1 MLGDLGMRAV
11 FAANVV
17 VAGIVGFSSLFTPAR
32 ATQTVF
38 EGTASPG
45 AAMGVTG
52 AFWVTVALLSSAGL
66 VWPTRMAPVLLVQ
79 LCYKAL
85 WLAFFA
91 APAWQAGRPVPSGI
105 ASFFA
110 IWVVVLPFVIPWR
123 ALFGAA
129 H

>member
-1 MLGDLGMRAV
+1 MRV
-11 FAANVV
+11 VYGANIV
-17 VAGIVGFSSLFTPAR
+17 VAGLVGTSALFRPSAAVR
-32 ATQTVF
+32 SVF
-38 EGTASPG
+38 EGTSSPG
-45 AAMGVTG
+45 SAMGVTG
-52 AFWVTVALLSSAGL
+52 AFWCTVALLSVAGL

-110 IWVVVLPFVIPWR
+110 VWVVVLPFVIPWR
-123 ALFGAA
+123 SVFGAA